1 MTPMNAADQRPLA
14 GAHVV
19 ITRPAGGGAALARRI
34 RLLGGMPLQLPGS
47 SLCAAPDVPALHAA
61 LTAALRADVL
71 VFVSPAA
78 VRFAARLAP
87 LRPARATRVL
97 AVGQA
102 SARALARHGVVD
114 VGVPLR
120 QDSEGLL
127 GLAPLDAPRGRV
139 VALIGGAGGRGLLQ
153 RQLIARGATLRAVEV
168 YQRRPAR
175 LDARHLVPLAAAR
188 DPLYLLLSSSEAL
201 NHLRAALPLPVW
213 ARLLRATAAVSSER
227 LAAAAR
233 AAGFVHVRVA
243 ASALAADLLAAA
255 VAAHA
260 RR

>member
-1 MTPMNAADQRPLA
+1 MNAAGQRPLA

-19 ITRPAGGGAALARRI
+19 ITRPAGDGAALTRRI
-34 RLLGGMPLQLPGS
+34 RALAGVPLRLPGS
-47 SLCAAPDVPALHAA
+47 SLRAAPDAAAARAA
-61 LTAALRADVL
+61 LVAALRCAAL

-102 SARALARHGVVD
+102 TARALLRHGVPD
-114 VGVPLR
+114 VSVPRR

-127 GLAPLDAPRGRV
+127 GLAPLDAPRGRRVAV
-139 VALIGGAGGRGLLQ
+139 VGAGGGRGLLQ
-153 RQLIARGATLRAVEV
+153 RQLLARGATLREVVV
-168 YQRRPAR
+168 YQRLPAR
-175 LDARHLVPLAAAR
+175 LDARHLVPLVAAH

-201 NHLRAALPLPVW
+201 DHLRVALPAPAW
-213 ARLLRATAAVSSER
+213 ARLLRAIAVVSSGR

-233 AAGFVHVRVA
+233 AAGFRRVRVA
-243 ASALAADLLAAA
+243 VSALAPDLLAAA
-255 VAAHA
+255 TAAHVQ
-260 RR
+260 R